1 MILGPITS
9 EVSAVIAGKCHKMLG
24 DKTNGGEDVLVGEV
38 EAPKQQEP
46 AAEGVL
52 VAGRGQ
58 GSPLMACYS

>member
-1 MILGPITS
+1 
-9 EVSAVIAGKCHKMLG
+9 MLG
-24 DKTNGGEDVLVGEV
+24 DKTNGGEDVPVGEV

-58 GSPLMACYS
+58 GSPLMARYS